1 MDRASAVVWT
11 VAIGLLLVDGAFALT
26 LTWNAGPHPATWTIE
41 GTFPDH
47 HGGRVGSNVSDQ
59 VVFTFRINTTLPW
72 RRGQIQ
78 TLPIDVVAAPGSG
91 VRLVEPATLSLQ
103 LQRWVYGVRT
113 ALAGDLR
120 PLAAAGANRWTT
132 SDGSMHL
139 SPSFD
144 LAGSSFF
151 LAVRLNVTVEYQDG
165 SRYGPVGWEP
175 DERTPFFNILTDL
188 APWAVATLAAG
199 GIGVAFIVV
208 HWRRGRWPLIRV
220 R

>member
-11 VAIGLLLVDGAFALT
+11 VAIGLLLADGAFALT
-26 LTWNAGPHPATWTIE
+26 LTWNAAPRPATWTIE

-59 VVFTFRINTTLPW
+59 VGFMFRINTTLPW

-78 TLPIDVVAAPGSG
+78 TLPISVVAAPGSG
-91 VRLVEPATLSLQ
+91 VRLVAPAAVSLQ

-113 ALAGDLR
+113 GLAGDLG

-132 SDGSMHL
+132 PDGSMHL

-151 LAVRLNVTVEYQDG
+151 LAVRLNVTVEYKDG
-165 SRYGPVGWEP
+165 SRYGPVAWEP
-175 DERTPFFNILTDL
+175 DMRTPFFDILTDL
-188 APWAVATLAAG
+188 APWAAATLAAG
-199 GIGVAFIVV
+199 GIGVAFIIVN
-208 HWRRGRWPLIRV
+208 WRRGRWRLIRV
-220 R
+220 G

>member
-11 VAIGLLLVDGAFALT
+11 VAIALLLVDGAVALT
-26 LTWNAGPHPATWTIE
+26 LTWNAAPHPAIWTIE
-41 GTFPDH
+41 GIFPDH

-59 VVFTFRINTTLPW
+59 VGFVFRINTTLPW

-78 TLPIDVVAAPGSG
+78 TLPISVVAAPGSG
-91 VRLVEPATLSLQ
+91 VRVVAPAAVSLQ

-113 ALAGDLR
+113 GLAGDLG
-120 PLAAAGANRWTT
+120 PLATAGANRWTT
-132 SDGSMHL
+132 PDGSMHL

-151 LAVRLNVTVEYQDG
+151 LAVRLNVTVEYKDG
-165 SRYGPVGWEP
+165 SRYGPVAWEP
-175 DERTPFFNILTDL
+175 DMRTPFFDILTDL
-188 APWAVATLAAG
+188 APWAAATLAAG
-199 GIGVAFIVV
+199 GIGVTFIIVN
-208 HWRRGRWPLIRV
+208 WRRGRWPLIRV

>member
-11 VAIGLLLVDGAFALT
+11 VAVGLLLADGAFALT
-26 LTWNAGPHPATWTIE
+26 LTWNAAPHPATWTIE

-78 TLPIDVVAAPGSG
+78 TLPIDVVAAPGAG
-91 VRLVEPATLSLQ
+91 VPLVAPATVSLQ

-113 ALAGDLR
+113 GLAGDLA

-132 SDGSMHL
+132 SDGAMHL
-139 SPSFD
+139 SPPFD
-144 LAGSSFF
+144 LAVSSFF
-151 LAVRLNVTVEYQDG
+151 LAVRLKVTVVYQDL
-165 SRYGPVGWEP
+165 SRFGPVSWERCG
-175 DERTPFFNILTDL
+175 RTPFLFLLSGLTWL
-188 APWAVATLAAG
+188 EVAAL
-199 GIGVAFIVV
+199 
-208 HWRRGRWPLIRV
+208 
-220 R
+220 